1 MTRVIPRGLLRSWFW
16 QGWFGGWGIV
26 GTLGATCLST
36 HPERVNKDEQTRAHG
51 GRPSGQSACSY
62 VLRPLSKQASKA
74 KPSPSQA
81 RPGQASP
88 RPRPRPTTPRH
99 ATPRH
104 ATLRLCHVKP
114 SQAKPRKAK
123 QSQAKPS
130 KAKQAKPSK
139 QASKRDWRS
148 CEDKFSPSAGARQ
161 HNVVSVPCAVGKVTH
176 VYRSLYARSQPL

>member
-74 KPSPSQA
+74 KPSQAKPGQA
-81 RPGQASP
+81 RPVPGP
-88 RPRPRPTTPRH
+88 GPGPPRH

-104 ATLRLCHVKP
+104 ATLCHVKP
-114 SQAKPRKAK
+114 SQAKPSKAK

-130 KAKQAKPSK
+130 KQSQASK
-139 QASKRDWRS
+139 QASKQERLAKLRGQVFTK
-148 CEDKFSPSAGARQ
+148 CRGEA
-161 HNVVSVPCAVGKVTH
+161 T
-176 VYRSLYARSQPL
+176 